1 MLKESFE
8 KYKIYQ
14 LLAIFIVCQPVIDFL
29 TSLMVRYVAF
39 PLTIGIVVRAL
50 FVVAMFLYVMWYVP
64 KEKKK
69 MSILI
74 TIATILYG
82 IVFLLVHYQGLSSI
96 FVNFRGL
103 FKTFYFPLL
112 LVYFME
118 LSQYDDYRLDHKY
131 FFYCAMI
138 YIIVII
144 LADITHTNFYS
155 YQYEKLGHVGWF
167 YAANE
172 IGAILAIL
180 SPAAIN
186 YILKQKPIFISI
198 PFVII
203 YAYVVLIV
211 GTKVPYL
218 GFMGSLVALL
228 IAYIVNRNWKYV
240 LSLGCCALLSLALFP
255 GSNLAQNMNIHISS
269 LFPQGEETGPAMS
282 EEEKITNLVLSSRD
296 LYLAQNLRMFHDSS
310 LSHHVMGI
318 GYLDQGEELKVV
330 EIDYA
335 DIYICNGYLGM
346 LIVLVAF
353 GYACIIIVQKLLSQ
367 QLLKFVFQS
376 KFFSMSIGA
385 VLGLGIAAM
394 AGHVLTAP
402 AVSLYLVLYASQM
415 SITIRPNDLIQ
426 DK

>member
-1 MLKESFE
+1 MLKGSFE

-14 LLAIFIVCQPVIDFL
+14 LLAIFIVCQPIIDFL
-29 TSLMVRYVAF
+29 TSLMVRYVSF

-69 MSILI
+69 ISVII
-74 TIATILYG
+74 TIVTILYG
-82 IVFLLVHYQGLSSI
+82 IVFLLVHYQGLSSV
-96 FVNFRGL
+96 FANFRGL

-118 LSQYDDYRLDHKY
+118 LSQYDEYRLDHKY
-131 FFYCAMI
+131 FFYTAVI
-138 YIIVII
+138 YIGVII

-180 SPAAIN
+180 SPVAIN
-186 YILKQKPIFISI
+186 YALKQKPVFVSI

-203 YAYVVLIV
+203 YAYVVLII

-218 GFMGSLVALL
+218 GFMGSLIALF
-228 IAYIVNRNWKYV
+228 IAYIVMRNWKCM
-240 LSLGCCALLSLALFP
+240 LSIGCCALLSVALFP
-255 GSNLAQNMNIHISS
+255 GSNLAENMNIHISS
-269 LFPQGEETGPAMS
+269 LFPQGEESGPDMS

-296 LYLAQNLRMFHDSS
+296 LYLAQNLQMFRESP
-310 LSHHVMGI
+310 LTHHVMGI

-335 DIYICNGYLGM
+335 DILICNGYVGI
-346 LIVLVAF
+346 LIVLGAF
-353 GYACIIIVQKLLSQ
+353 GYACIIIIRKLFSQ
-367 QLLKFVFQS
+367 SLLKFVFQA
-376 KFFSMSIGA
+376 KFFSLAIGA

-402 AVSLYLVLYASQM
+402 AVSFYLVLYASQM
-415 SITIRPNDLIQ
+415 PITIRPNDLIQ